1 MRWPWARVAAPGQSE
16 IMRTAL
22 LACLLAL
29 VAAPVRAEAIAVLLS
44 RSPFCLI
51 GESVTVGVA
60 RHMSMVEGRYEF
72 KYVPR
77 FDRGIRADEVD
88 FEFPVFVP
96 KDTDSLEAL
105 LEVTQMKLRVS
116 GVEFQPVDYGPWSDS
131 EAVPLPFVPEDTKVV
146 ILRFRVP
153 RALVRD
159 RVSLAVS
166 YFQPHYQIAGRE
178 VAAYL
183 PLLPDFEALKNELL
197 FSTLDFTVG
206 FEAVDAV
213 RLHRLSSN
221 RSVEAETPGKVVLH
235 PAHRETI
242 AVAVEAAD
250 AAASGPAPATGA
262 GRP

>member
-1 MRWPWARVAAPGQSE
+1 
-16 IMRTAL
+16 MRTAL

-51 GESVTVGVA
+51 GESVTIGVA
-60 RHMSMVEGRYEF
+60 RHMSMVDGRYDF
-72 KYVPR
+72 KYVPH
-77 FDRGIRADEVD
+77 FDRGVRTDEVS

-96 KDTDSLEAL
+96 KETDSLEAL
-105 LEVTQMKLRVS
+105 LEITQMKLRVG
-116 GVEFQPVDYGPWSDS
+116 GVEFQPVDYGPWPDT
-131 EAVPLPFVPEDTKVV
+131 EAVPLQVVPEDIKVT
-146 ILRFRVP
+146 ILRFSVP
-153 RALVRD
+153 RALLRD
-159 RVSLAVS
+159 RVTLTIT

-206 FEAVDAV
+206 FDAVDAV
-213 RLHRLSSN
+213 RLRRLSAN
-221 RSVEAETPGKVVLH
+221 RSVEAETPGKVVVH
-235 PAHRETI
+235 PAHREII

-250 AAASGPAPATGA
+250 AAASGPAAATGE